1 MKYSSLENLRM
12 VRIDMESEN
21 LVNLHI
27 ALENE
32 FPIPEDTLIA
42 LVRNQFS
49 LDNWYPNE
57 DDGFILID
65 EENDMFDDEIIHYYV
80 DQTQEFYL
88 NARRMLDETEPSE
101 MSDNQQQFKE
111 FRDNEVIENIQQEL
125 NLIRLDYISFSDNR
139 DFSAN
144 SYIDAWININDN
156 IGEDKLPMLER
167 ASSGLRKYH
176 RYVKELTELYK
187 YELIFALDTLIEKEP
202 KGPIAT
208 YKVGNYGD
216 KESTNKTNSKGR
228 NVGEEFLFKIIHLEL
243 ILNLCIENVETRPY
257 INKLIHAI
265 EHMKARIS
273 FSHHQLIDLE
283 HKENLQIIENRIQH
297 YFDDTENCR
306 TGNEI
311 SRYHVQ
317 DILTLLIIK
326 GKAIERYGSEY
337 IIGQFDKL
345 IQLNN
350 KDKKYCQSIKFIRDN
365 YCLDGKERIDSLVKH
380 EANTH
385 SKFLNGLINYF
396 IGASLELGHNER
408 IPRLLKAMDIFYG
421 ADTLRFEGCL
431 KVLVGGYVDTKDN
444 NGNPFRDT
452 TLKQKDDMKT
462 ISRITKII
470 SQLDPTNSAITY
482 MVVWDIHDY
491 LVARI
496 TRHLARCGSCDYP
509 HMYIDKWELHASIEQ
524 VSALEKVIYRLLD
537 SGPNDEIKNNLLG
550 LIECAYIMKVSL
562 LGMRI
567 NFDSDEFIH
576 ETTRY
581 TNDLVKNPVNV
592 TVSRYDFSAFKT
604 KRIYEDIGSLI
615 LHLSE
620 PIFTEEEKVEALENI
635 NRLTVQE
642 LDDTNDV
649 SRKGLLR
656 LAIKCFD
663 KMLEVDSSKWM
674 QVFGSISLVE
684 LDEQLMKVPNLSESE
699 FGKILTI
706 AKHAHSIGIY
716 DSITKNSEAEE
727 EHSEAIFNIIQQ
739 MPRFNIDLG
748 VFENLQPLNELQTI
762 EEVVNQIED
771 VVYPIVKNPYINL
784 IQDVSKIWSSETR
797 PHFMLLNLVIR
808 VFKDVE
814 KLLTHHEK
822 DELPAEQF
830 DLGLATIMS
839 KHNPEMMHLMILTG
853 EDFSEAVD

>member
-1 MKYSSLENLRM
+1 M
-12 VRIDMESEN
+12 VKINMESKY

-65 EENDMFDDEIIHYYV
+65 EENDMLEDEIIHYYV

-88 NARRMLDETEPSE
+88 NARGMLDETESSE

-111 FRDNEVIENIQQEL
+111 FRDNEAIEKIQQEL
-125 NLIRLDYISFSDNR
+125 NLIRLDYISLSDNR
-139 DFSAN
+139 NFSAN
-144 SYIDAWININDN
+144 SYIDAWININNN
-156 IGEDKLPMLER
+156 IGEDKLTILQQ
-167 ASSGLRKYH
+167 ASVGLMRLSTTKNW
-176 RYVKELTELYK
+176 LTEK
-187 YELIFALDTLIEKEP
+187 QKFEVIFAFDTLIEKEP

-208 YKVGNYGD
+208 YKASNYGD
-216 KESTNKTNSKGR
+216 KESTNSKGIH
-228 NVGEEFLFKIIHLEL
+228 VGEEFQFKIIHLEK
-243 ILNLCIENVETRPY
+243 ILELCRENLEPSPFIIR
-257 INKLIHAI
+257 LIHAI

-273 FSHHQLIDLE
+273 FGNHQLIDLTN
-283 HKENLQIIENRIQH
+283 KENLQIIENRIEY

-326 GKAIERYGSEY
+326 GRAIERYGIEY
-337 IIGQFDKL
+337 IISQFDKL
-345 IQLNN
+345 IELNS

-380 EANTH
+380 EGNTH
-385 SKFLNGLINYF
+385 SKLLNGLINYF
-396 IGASLELGHNER
+396 IGASLELDHKER

-421 ADTLRFEGCL
+421 ADTLRFESCL

-444 NGNPFRDT
+444 NGNPFRYT
-452 TLKQKDDMKT
+452 TLKQEDDIKT
-462 ISRITKII
+462 ISRITNII
-470 SQLDPTNSAITY
+470 RQLDHTNSAITY

-509 HMYIDKWELHASIEQ
+509 HIYINKWELYVSIEQ
-524 VSALEKVIYRLLD
+524 VSELEKAINILLD
-537 SGPNDEIKNNLLG
+537 NSPNDEIKNNLLG
-550 LIECAYIMKVSL
+550 LIECAYMMKVSL

-581 TNDLVKNPVNV
+581 TNELVKNPVNV
-592 TVSRYDFSAFKT
+592 TVSRYDFSTFKT
-604 KRIYEDIGSLI
+604 ERIYEDVGSLI
-615 LHLSE
+615 MHLSE
-620 PIFTEEEKVEALENI
+620 PIFTEEEKFESLKKI
-635 NRLTVQE
+635 NQSTAKD
-642 LDDTNDV
+642 LDDTDDV
-649 SRKGLLR
+649 NRKGVLS

-663 KMLEVDSSKWM
+663 KMLEVKSSKWM
-674 QVFGSISLVE
+674 QVFASISLVE

-706 AKHAHSIGIY
+706 AKHAHSVGIY
-716 DSITKNSEAEE
+716 DSITKNSEAED
-727 EHSEAIFNIIQQ
+727 EHSDAIFEIIQQ
-739 MPRFNIDLG
+739 IVGFDD
-748 VFENLQPLNELQTI
+748 FEQLQSAQEYENFEEL
-762 EEVVNQIED
+762 VNQIED
-771 VVYPIVKNPYINL
+771 VVYPIVKNPYISL
-784 IQDVSKIWSSETR
+784 IQDVSKRWSSEAR
-797 PHFMLLNLVIR
+797 PHFVLLDLVIR

-814 KLLTHHEK
+814 KLLTHHET
-822 DELPAEQF
+822 DELTAEQF

-839 KHNPEMMHLMILTG
+839 KHNPEMMHLMMLTTG
-853 EDFSEAVD
+853 EDFSDAVD